1 MANLAPS
8 AFIGFNDVVMVAVVV
23 AVVMVVVVVVVMVVV
38 VVVGCSMAYLSQGS
52 ATTTTWSILITA
64 YSSPTSGAPGH
75 HSPEHPI
82 HGQLIITSHSSQ
94 PEQSSVSRV

>member
-1 MANLAPS
+1 MLQVVV
-8 AFIGFNDVVMVAVVV
+8 VVMVAVVV

-52 ATTTTWSILITA
+52 ATTTRSILITA

-94 PEQSSVSRV
+94 PEQSNVCRV